1 MRDYIE
7 YKAKKLI
14 RKYKTRNPFR
24 LAEIMNIN
32 IKFYDF
38 KHLKGFYTY
47 YKRNRYIGIN
57 QNLSEVGQFLC
68 CAHEISH
75 DQLHRH
81 ITYYMKDYELFSNS
95 KAEFQANLMA
105 AHLLIPDDL
114 LDKYIKYNYTIEQI
128 AAIENLY
135 PDLIRL
141 KFGLNF

>member
-1 MRDYIE
+1 MKDYIE

-14 RKYKTRNPFR
+14 KKYKTRNPFR

-32 IKFYDF
+32 IRFYNF

-57 QNLSEVGQFLC
+57 QNLSDIEQALC
-68 CAHEISH
+68 CAHEIGH

-81 ITYYMKDYELFSNS
+81 ITYYMKDYDLFTTS
-95 KAEFQANLMA
+95 KTEYHANLMA
-105 AHLLIPDDL
+105 AHLLIPDNL
-114 LDKYIKYNYTIEQI
+114 LDKYTKYNYTIEEI

-135 PDLIRL
+135 PDLIKL
-141 KFGLNF
+141 KFNLL